1 MKTKIMVLCLF
12 MKDIIMRHN
21 TKWWF
26 TEIIQQN
33 TFPWLKKFTFSS
45 SNNDD
50 SISTAFLSWQ
60 PKYQYSQL
68 LPVYEGL
75 IYEWFECKRT
85 VFTYLD
91 LEYCILYYVIWLM
104 GDFFP
109 FKLQKSAYQ
118 TVWNLSFHKNQ
129 ICISGEL
136 CNWL

>member
-1 MKTKIMVLCLF
+1 MNKGILGFQVKIKVFLLTMKTKIMMLCLF

-75 IYEWFECKRT
+75 IYEWFGCKRN
-85 VFTYLD
+85 VFMYLD
-91 LEYCILYYVIWLM
+91 LEYCILYYVLGLM
-104 GDFFP
+104 GVFF
-109 FKLQKSAYQ
+109 LLNYRRVH
-118 TVWNLSFHKNQ
+118 TR
-129 ICISGEL
+129 
-136 CNWL
+136 